1 MRGLNRLRILGAAVP
16 IELTW
21 VGMCKHASYA
31 ELTISFFFNIIHKN
45 IKVNQKISPETLH
58 PYSMSERTY
67 RAFVT
72 GSTGFIG
79 SHLVDELLA
88 RRYRVRCL
96 VRKTSKLEWLENLD
110 VELVYG
116 DLFNERVLE
125 DATKDVDF
133 VYHIAGVTASKT
145 KAGYYRGNQIATRTL
160 LDVCVR
166 ARPSLKRFLYVS
178 SLAAVGPSLDGRIV
192 DEMTPFRPITTYG
205 RSKMAAEKE
214 CVERFGKLPI
224 TIVRPPAVYGP
235 RDTGILTFFQTVKRG
250 IRPQIGF
257 SEKKISLIYVTDF
270 VNGIILAAENE
281 HTAGQTYF
289 FANDKIYTWREIGDM
304 AAKVMKK
311 KALRVKVPV
320 PIVYFAAAIS
330 GLIGLL
336 SKKASVFNLEKGR
349 DIVQEAWTCDCTKA
363 RNELGYRQMIPI
375 EEGIQK
381 TVQWYQ
387 EHGWL

>member
-21 VGMCKHASYA
+21 FGMCKHASYA

-45 IKVNQKISPETLH
+45 IKVNQKMSSETLH

-79 SHLVDELLA
+79 SHLVEELLA
-88 RRYRVRCL
+88 RRYRVKCL

-178 SLAAVGPSLDGRIV
+178 SLAAVGPSLDGRPW
-192 DEMTPFRPITTYG
+192 MR
-205 RSKMAAEKE
+205 
-214 CVERFGKLPI
+214 
-224 TIVRPPAVYGP
+224 
-235 RDTGILTFFQTVKRG
+235 
-250 IRPQIGF
+250 
-257 SEKKISLIYVTDF
+257 
-270 VNGIILAAENE
+270 
-281 HTAGQTYF
+281 
-289 FANDKIYTWREIGDM
+289 
-304 AAKVMKK
+304 
-311 KALRVKVPV
+311 
-320 PIVYFAAAIS
+320 
-330 GLIGLL
+330 
-336 SKKASVFNLEKGR
+336 
-349 DIVQEAWTCDCTKA
+349 
-363 RNELGYRQMIPI
+363 
-375 EEGIQK
+375 
-381 TVQWYQ
+381 
-387 EHGWL
+387 